1 MESTEQFQRFAITLA
16 LFQANRLCVTETEVV
31 LRRLWAAA
39 VYDWFMQSGELV
51 PMLNAFDLPVADA
64 RAYDTVIQAALTQ
77 CVQATAHS

>member
-51 PMLNAFDLPVADA
+51 PMLNAFDLPLADA
-64 RAYDTVIQAALTQ
+64 RAYTTVIQVALERFAQ
-77 CVQATAHS
+77 GAVHP